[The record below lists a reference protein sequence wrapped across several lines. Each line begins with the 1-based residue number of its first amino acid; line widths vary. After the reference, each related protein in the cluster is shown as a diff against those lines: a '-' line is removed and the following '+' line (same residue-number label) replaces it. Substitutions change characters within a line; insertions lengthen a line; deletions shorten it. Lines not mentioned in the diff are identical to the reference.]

1 MAEQPGRPRHSV
13 RQAIKIKLLVRDGL
27 ACWWCN
33 KPFRLDD
40 MPTIEHVE
48 PVSNGGTWAL
58 SNLRLTHEE
67 CNKFRSNHYPLT
79 YKVP

>member
-1 MAEQPGRPRHSV
+1 MADRPDRPRQQV

-27 ACWWCN
+27 DCWWCG
-33 KPFRLDD
+33 KPFALTD

-48 PVSNGGTWAL
+48 PVSLGGTWAL

-67 CNKFRSNHYPLT
+67 CNKFRDNHYPLT
-79 YKVP
+79 YKV